1 MVRRL
6 CDDVYQI
13 SLGGRSLV
21 RHSQT
26 LYLTDTLGKGLD
38 NLHRPSCRSR
48 ISSTLPRK
56 TNYSWR
62 CAVRKWPQQYAQN
75 IACMH
80 VNMCLG
86 CGAAEL
92 PRLTG
97 VSSVV
102 AKICL
107 VSVKVICVE
116 YVLHNYYN
124 IYVIGKDDLRLAV
137 FLSS

>member
-1 MVRRL
+1 MAV
-6 CDDVYQI
+6 C
-13 SLGGRSLV
+13 
-21 RHSQT
+21 
-26 LYLTDTLGKGLD
+26 GKKMA
-38 NLHRPSCRSR
+38 
-48 ISSTLPRK
+48 T
-56 TNYSWR
+56 
-62 CAVRKWPQQYAQN
+62 AVRSKYSVYALLSQYY
-75 IACMH
+75 

-124 IYVIGKDDLRLAV
+124 FYVIGKDDLRLAV